1 MDSVKVHKVIEQIKR
16 LTAEEKIYFVEKL
29 VRDDDHLAENL
40 ARDIEIQFE
49 DRFYDPN
56 LQ

>member
-1 MDSVKVHKVIEQIKR
+1 MDSVKVQKVIEQIKR

-29 VRDDDHLAENL
+29 VRDDDHLAESL

>member
-1 MDSVKVHKVIEQIKR
+1 MDSVKVQKVIEQIKR